1 MQNKPYNGSVSDRLE
16 RLPWSGVQRDFLFMV
31 AGGEWV
37 ETLMLLGNG
46 AILALMASVLKF
58 TSIVGTLV
66 IPTAFFLG
74 EFTGSI
80 FFGWLAD
87 RKGRKFVFLYN
98 LLVFSTGMIIAGLMS
113 QYILIAMFVFIGGIG
128 VGGEFPLVDSYTT
141 EMMPSKVRGNRLALV
156 YTIAVTAGPLIA
168 FLAFEATNITS
179 AYYSWR
185 ILFWFM
191 GIIGIGV
198 WAVRTKLKESPR
210 WLEVRGDYKKANEIT
225 TEWENKT
232 MEDLK
237 IKSLPPV
244 TTETSVNE
252 NKSKFEDIF
261 KPDLRDK
268 TIMMLIFQFFQSG
281 IFYGFAVLAPTFLIL
296 KGFDIAK
303 TLEFTFLIFGGFFFG
318 SVFNLFIIDKIERKW
333 GIILTSLLA
342 GIFGTLFG
350 LANNVYLI
358 VIFGFITTFILWNFS
373 NFFHAYQAEI
383 FPTRVRPT
391 AAGTVYSVSRV
402 STSILVLF
410 ITALIL
416 PHGVLA
422 SFAVIWVFIAIVVLD
437 LAILG
442 PKATK
447 EQVEIISE

>member
-1 MQNKPYNGSVSDRLE
+1 M
-16 RLPWSGVQRDFLFMV
+16 
-31 AGGEWV
+31 
-37 ETLMLLGNG
+37 T
-46 AILALMASVLKF
+46 
-58 TSIVGTLV
+58 
-66 IPTAFFLG
+66 
-74 EFTGSI
+74 
-80 FFGWLAD
+80 
-87 RKGRKFVFLYN
+87 
-98 LLVFSTGMIIAGLMS
+98 
-113 QYILIAMFVFIGGIG
+113 
-128 VGGEFPLVDSYTT
+128 
-141 EMMPSKVRGNRLALV
+141 
-156 YTIAVTAGPLIA
+156 
-168 FLAFEATNITS
+168 LAFEATHITS

-191 GIIGIGV
+191 GIIGICV

-210 WLEVRGDYKKANEIT
+210 WLEVRGDYKKADEIT

-237 IKSLPPV
+237 LKSLPPV

-252 NKSKFEDIF
+252 NKSKFKDIF
-261 KPDLRDK
+261 EPDLREK
-268 TIMMLIFQFFQSG
+268 TTMMLIFQFFQSG
-281 IFYGFAVLAPTFLIL
+281 IFYGFTTLAPTFLIL

-318 SVFNLFIIDKIERKW
+318 SVFSLFIIDKIERKW
-333 GIILTSLLA
+333 GIILTSILA

-410 ITALIL
+410 ITVLIL

-437 LAILG
+437 LAIMG
-442 PKATK
+442 PKATR
-447 EQVEIISE
+447 EQVEAISE